1 MNPIT
6 HNGSDRQINVYEHD
20 DRYQEYS
27 KIVDLRQADVLIGD
41 IPDVV
46 RFAKTRH
53 PKRPIIVVHGCNCF
67 NTMGAGLAKTIA
79 KEWPAADAI
88 DKTTPKGDKSKLGN
102 YSFANVDGRVVI
114 INLYTQYQYGKGLQ
128 LSYPALEAGLMMV
141 VDQSNATYDTPI
153 YLIPKYIGC
162 GHAGGDYDKVKVI
175 IDKVMKDQPY
185 YLFDNK

>member
-6 HNGSDRQINVYEHD
+6 HNGSDRKLNVYEHVG
-20 DRYQEYS
+20 RYEEFQEV
-27 KIVDLRQADVLIGD
+27 VDLRQADVLIGD

-46 RFAKTRH
+46 KFAKSRH
-53 PKRPIIVVHGCNCF
+53 PISPIIVVHGCNCF
-67 NTMGAGLAKTIA
+67 NNMGAGLAKTIA

-88 DKTTPKGDKSKLGN
+88 DKTTPKGEKSKLGN

-114 INLYTQYQYGKGLQ
+114 INLYTQYHYGKGLQ

-175 IDKVMKDQPY
+175 IDKVMENQPY